1 MLVDSSYKPYL
12 LEVNCSPSFRTNSKL
27 DYIIKK
33 NVIGDALWLLN
44 FNHER
49 KQEFIDQMEE
59 KKEERMK
66 TGKINKLTPAQ
77 REALK

>member
-1 MLVDSSYKPYL
+1 M
-12 LEVNCSPSFRTNSKL
+12 
-27 DYIIKK
+27 
-33 NVIGDALWLLN
+33 LN

-66 TGKINKLTPAQ
+66 TGKLNKLTPAQ
-77 REALK
+77 REILRQQRL

>member
-1 MLVDSSYKPYL
+1 
-12 LEVNCSPSFRTNSKL
+12 
-27 DYIIKK
+27 
-33 NVIGDALWLLN
+33 
-44 FNHER
+44 
-49 KQEFIDQMEE
+49 MEE